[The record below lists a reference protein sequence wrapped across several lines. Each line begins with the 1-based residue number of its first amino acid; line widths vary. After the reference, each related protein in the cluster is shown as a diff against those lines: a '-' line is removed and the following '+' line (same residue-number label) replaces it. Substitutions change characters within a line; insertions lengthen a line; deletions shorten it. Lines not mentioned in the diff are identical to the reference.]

1 MTLGKPSE
9 KEEAFFKMEELAKLR
24 KLREEEKRRMAEEES
39 RRLRELHWMRCPK
52 CGMELNEVELYGV
65 AVDACL
71 SCGGTFF
78 DRGEVEKILE
88 AADTGFLRKLRG
100 ALFGSGPTTD

>member
-9 KEEAFFKMEELAKLR
+9 KEEAYFKMEELKRLR
-24 KLREEEKRRMAEEES
+24 KLREEEQRRMAEEE
-39 RRLRELHWMRCPK
+39 RKRLKELHWMRCPK

-65 AVDACL
+65 MVDACF
-71 SCGGTFF
+71 SCGGSFF
-78 DRGEVEKILE
+78 DKGEVEKILE

-100 ALFGSGPTTD
+100 VLFGPGPSVD